1 MIRPGDGK
9 GRAIVLMM
17 RAHDFEYSLWT
28 MAAICSPGALPLERG
43 VSMVRPKKGK
53 IMWRAVGTT
62 VGAMAIA
69 AVTYGVSAA
78 AHETPTD
85 AEMRLAHAVLL
96 GLAQGG
102 AEPEREKAADIYYSI
117 VDNPNAPRLVTRLE
131 VSGAPCRAR
140 TISALQ
146 FPEKWATLTLG
157 LVDLSRVAAVTAYT
171 SVDDLIAEIN
181 PVSIDAPE
189 AEQVVLTGKGLYCSS
204 RLSLSGESTASDE
217 ACSDRLDLPMMDAEQ
232 KARARHALAI
242 VADFCKAPAFEK
254 K

>member
-9 GRAIVLMM
+9 GGAIVLMM

-28 MAAICSPGALPLERG
+28 MAAICSPGALPPERG
-43 VSMVRPKKGK
+43 VSMVRAKKGK

-69 AVTYGVSAA
+69 VTCAVSAT

-96 GLAQGG
+96 GLAQDG
-102 AEPEREKAADIYYSI
+102 AEPEREKTADIYYSI
-117 VDNPNAPRLVTRLE
+117 VDNPHAPRLVTRLE

-146 FPEKWATLTLG
+146 FPGKWATLTLG
-157 LVDLSRVAAVTAYT
+157 LVDLSRVATVTAYT

-181 PVSIDAPE
+181 PVSIDAPA

-204 RLSLSGESTASDE
+204 RLSLAGESTASDE
-217 ACSDRLDLPMMDAEQ
+217 TCSDRLDLPMMDAEQ
-232 KARARHALAI
+232 KARARQALSI
-242 VADFCKAPAFEK
+242 VAHFCKAPAFEK